1 MLHLI
6 RYDSLC
12 IFVYS
17 LIPSGYRKGEGLF
30 GLVTE
35 NQKARLVFQDVVDV
49 VVESCVNCLP
59 LGLGRRLV
67 LQKEG
72 GEQSCEAKQKHN
84 RDSMRLHMIAS
95 KTADVTSAQVGKK
108 GQPDATNIN
117 GWWLCRCGFSGFPL
131 WWIRLQ
137 FSNEFPLAKR
147 NWCLSMLGN
156 WLRKTRQRAAS
167 WQLFGMPIHRRVGAH
182 TWDGE
187 MSITHIAEIRM
198 VSQWHTWSLIYL
210 SVPWHQTFVEVCGGQ
225 VPRTYR
231 FELGHARQRRY
242 GQDLVCFWWSHL
254 YPKESMVS
262 CFSPSLSW
270 CLPCTF
276 LCRFSS
282 PQYWNLNLIT
292 CLKTITWSN
301 RIHESL

>member
-35 NQKARLVFQDVVDV
+35 NQKARLVFHVVD

-95 KTADVTSAQVGKK
+95 KTADVYLHKWAKK
-108 GQPDATNIN
+108 GNQMQLISMADGYVVVA
-117 GWWLCRCGFSGFPL
+117 FP
-131 WWIRLQ
+131 
-137 FSNEFPLAKR
+137 
-147 NWCLSMLGN
+147 G
-156 WLRKTRQRAAS
+156 
-167 WQLFGMPIHRRVGAH
+167 
-182 TWDGE
+182 
-187 MSITHIAEIRM
+187 
-198 VSQWHTWSLIYL
+198 
-210 SVPWHQTFVEVCGGQ
+210 
-225 VPRTYR
+225 
-231 FELGHARQRRY
+231 
-242 GQDLVCFWWSHL
+242 
-254 YPKESMVS
+254 
-262 CFSPSLSW
+262 SPSDESGCNFPMNYLW
-270 CLPCTF
+270 PRETDA
-276 LCRFSS
+276 S
-282 PQYWNLNLIT
+282 PWGIG
-292 CLKTITWSN
+292 
-301 RIHESL
+301 